1 MIDSW
6 FGRRSPKPDGLYRML
21 PLPYAG
27 GGASLFRSWLNAF
40 GADIDV
46 LPVHLPGREER
57 FREPAFTR
65 LDSLVDDLME
75 ALLPLPEQPTALF
88 GWSMGAR
95 IAHAI
100 ARRLQEAGRPPLLLI
115 AGAHPAPQFA
125 HSLEP
130 IHGLSTERFWEG
142 IAKFGGVPAE
152 LLADRGFREFAEPTL
167 RADFELIETC
177 PAIEPPSITC
187 PVAVIAAD
195 DDRLVDRIRLDAWA
209 ATTSGPTMFL
219 TVPGGHF
226 AIRDNPAVVIA
237 AIGAAIA
244 WTSRL
249 RSSGTGIG
257 FPVAAAGVRSK

>member
-6 FGRRSPKPDGLYRML
+6 LGRRSPKPDVLYRML
-21 PLPYAG
+21 LFPYAG
-27 GGASLFRSWLNAF
+27 GGASLFHSWLNAF
-40 GADIDV
+40 GSDVDV
-46 LPVHLPGREER
+46 LPVHLPGREGR

-65 LDSLVDDLME
+65 LNLLADELTE
-75 ALLPLPEQPTALF
+75 ALLSLPEQLTVLF

-95 IAHAI
+95 IAHAV
-100 ARRLQEAGRPPLLLI
+100 ARRLEQAGRPPLLLI
-115 AGAHPAPQFA
+115 AAAHPAPQFV
-125 HSLEP
+125 HGHEP

-142 IAKFGGVPAE
+142 IAKLGGVPAE

-177 PAIEPPSITC
+177 PAIEPQSIAC
-187 PVAVIAAD
+187 PAAVIAAD

-209 ATTSGPTMFL
+209 AATSGPTMFL

-226 AIRDNPAVVIA
+226 AIRDNPAVVTA